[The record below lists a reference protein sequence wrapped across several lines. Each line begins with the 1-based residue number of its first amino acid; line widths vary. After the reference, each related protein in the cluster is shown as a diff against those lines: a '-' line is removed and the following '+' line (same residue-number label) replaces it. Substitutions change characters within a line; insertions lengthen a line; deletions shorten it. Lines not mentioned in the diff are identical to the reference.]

1 VPATFAVTGITSWA
15 ALDFLI
21 LSVCVGPP
29 LGASGN
35 RPTAALVVTLVVV
48 PKEHVDWSITL

>member
-1 VPATFAVTGITSWA
+1 MPASFAATEMTSWA

-35 RPTAALVVTLVVV
+35 RPTAALVVTLVFV
-48 PKEHVDWSITL
+48 PIEHVDWSITL